1 MNEWHSFSLVDD
13 AQKAPT
19 PLPFQK
25 GILCCRQL
33 VLFLLP
39 LPNLDTKQPD
49 QSTWPSSLVES
60 TWMVKKGKRRK
71 TNDKWGFYAVS
82 SFAMIPYYLGGH
94 FNTFPL
100 NN

>member
-25 GILCCRQL
+25 GILCCRHL
-33 VLFLLP
+33 ALFLLP

-49 QSTWPSSLVES
+49 QSTWPSSLVDQLG
-60 TWMVKKGKRRK
+60 WLKKEKGEKLMTSGVFRL
-71 TNDKWGFYAVS
+71 F
-82 SFAMIPYYLGGH
+82 L
-94 FNTFPL
+94 L
-100 NN
+100 LL